1 MKPNSHTRKNKPLLR
16 KNKPLLRKNTPP
28 SRKPLRKSITKHDR
42 KNSKYDRKNSKYD
55 RKNSKYDRKNSKHA
69 NRRHSNTDN
78 LTRRNWMKKL
88 LFTGGDASHQAES
101 VYGGI
106 GQQHAISHNNNAIYQ
121 NPFTLHGSSVSSDV
135 APV

>member
-1 MKPNSHTRKNKPLLR
+1 MSKPNSHTRKNKPLLR

-42 KNSKYDRKNSKYD
+42 KNSKYDRKNSK
-55 RKNSKYDRKNSKHA
+55 HA

-88 LFTGGDASHQAES
+88 LFTGGDASHHAES

-106 GQQHAISHNNNAIYQ
+106 GQQHAISGGNNAIYQ

>member
-28 SRKPLRKSITKHDR
+28 SRKPLRKSITKH
-42 KNSKYDRKNSKYD
+42 D

>member
-28 SRKPLRKSITKHDR
+28 SRKPLRKSITKH
-42 KNSKYDRKNSKYD
+42 D

-121 NPFTLHGSSVSSDV
+121 NPFNLNSSSVSSDV

>member
-1 MKPNSHTRKNKPLLR
+1 MSKSNSHTRKNKPLLR
-16 KNKPLLRKNTPP
+16 KNKPLLRKNNPP

-42 KNSKYDRKNSKYD
+42 KNSKYASRRRSK
-55 RKNSKYDRKNSKHA
+55 
-69 NRRHSNTDN
+69 TDK

-121 NPFTLHGSSVSSDV
+121 NPFNLNSSSVSSEV

>member
-1 MKPNSHTRKNKPLLR
+1 MKPNSHTR

-28 SRKPLRKSITKHDR
+28 SRKPLRKSITKH
-42 KNSKYDRKNSKYD
+42 D

>member
-1 MKPNSHTRKNKPLLR
+1 MSKPNSHTRKNKPLLR

-28 SRKPLRKSITKHDR
+28 SRKPLRKSITKH
-42 KNSKYDRKNSKYD
+42 D